1 MCNKDVIFT
10 QILKTFRKSLT
21 HSSLQV
27 SLTLQS
33 PSCSF
38 SKKNC
43 TFAFMIKGD
52 VIKVLQLE
60 TTRKLLEPWEFYT
73 DVKFKSI
80 HDLKNMLEC

>member
-1 MCNKDVIFT
+1 
-10 QILKTFRKSLT
+10 
-21 HSSLQV
+21 
-27 SLTLQS
+27 
-33 PSCSF
+33 
-38 SKKNC
+38 
-43 TFAFMIKGD
+43 MIKGD